1 MKSLL
6 PLCLLPGLSH
16 GVVTTLTPTD
26 IHGGDTNT
34 TSFSD
39 GNVTLTPFI
48 GSTAATFNSLAAR
61 LGIDD
66 QTGTGTNNAA
76 FNDPDLDPNN
86 GNEEKLQFAFAP
98 TVGLSQISYD
108 FSRAD
113 GPGTGF
119 SNDGVIISGFT
130 ADPTLTFSATITNLF
145 YAWDATSGSVRINI
159 PGGAFNNDDISIN
172 FDPDAS
178 RGQTL
183 LLSVTDESQ
192 GPTQAQTGGQFA
204 VLNISYDVVPEPSA
218 LALRAF
224 GGRALLRRRRG

>member
-1 MKSLL
+1 MKNTCIAL
-6 PLCLLPGLSH
+6 GLTAIAAPAA
-16 GVVTTLTPTD
+16 VTSLTPAD
-26 IHGGDTNT
+26 INGGDTNT
-34 TSFSD
+34 ASYSD

-48 GSTAATFNSLAAR
+48 GSTQATFNANAVR

-66 QTGTGTNNAA
+66 QTGTGTNVNA
-76 FNDPDLDPNN
+76 FNDPDLDTNN
-86 GNEEKLQFAFAP
+86 GNEEKLEFDFSM

-130 ADPTLTFSATITNLF
+130 ADPTITFSAAITNLF
-145 YAWDATSGSVRINI
+145 YAWDSGSGSVRINI
-159 PGGAFNNDDISIN
+159 PAGAFNGNDISIN

-183 LLSVTDESQ
+183 LMSVTDGTQ
-192 GPTQAQTGGQFA
+192 GPTQAQTGGQLA
-204 VLNISYDVVPEPSA
+204 IVGIAYDVVPEPSIS
-218 LALRAF
+218 LL
-224 GGRALLRRRRG
+224 GGLGLLGLLRRRR